1 MSIVRAQFHL
11 GVFGDT
17 PPLSIWIRNSFEA
30 SKILDYILMP
40 LDQENCQQLAW
51 PSPTKQ
57 SSDSNLDK
65 LPFQR
70 RMTHLWPQS
79 CLQTPPLST
88 GWELTQ
94 TSWGEPWNG
103 VVLAE
108 LCNRGA
114 DSCVLSSLTLLLSRE
129 NSAQK
134 CSDFGFLSPAGF
146 ANVIPIFMTCS
157 AEFLLYSLLYSL
169 KTSMLWTFLAYLKP
183 LKFQGTGLKCQHYV
197 FVWLLFK
204 SPNWGEGMAQ

>member
-1 MSIVRAQFHL
+1 MTFSHQTKLWFQSWQIAFSEKNDPPVTTVLPA
-11 GVFGDT
+11 DT
-17 PPLSIWIRNSFEA
+17 AFKHR
-30 SKILDYILMP
+30 
-40 LDQENCQQLAW
+40 
-51 PSPTKQ
+51 
-57 SSDSNLDK
+57 
-65 LPFQR
+65 
-70 RMTHLWPQS
+70 
-79 CLQTPPLST
+79 
-88 GWELTQ
+88 GELTQ

-103 VVLAE
+103 VVLAD

-129 NSAQK
+129 NRAQK

-169 KTSMLWTFLAYLKP
+169 KTATLWTFLAYLKP
-183 LKFQGTGLKCQHYV
+183 LKFHGTGLKCQHYV

-204 SPNWGEGMAQ
+204 SPNRDEGMAQ